1 LEKCFYGPLG
11 EIAEEI
17 APHTEADPMAIL
29 IQLLTAFGNVIGA
42 SPHFWIGANR
52 HYTNLFSCLVGR
64 TSKGRKGMSLGY
76 VREGFNL
83 VDPDW
88 ISARGRS
95 GASSGEGIIWA
106 VHDPITKTEPEKE
119 NGKFTG
125 RYIEVIVDQ
134 GVADKRLFVVE
145 DEFARCL
152 AVMTRDSNTLST
164 VLRCAWDHIPLDTVV
179 KNMPARAREAHI
191 SVVSHIT
198 LKELKDRLGECE
210 FFNGFA
216 NRFLWLCVRRA
227 SCLPEPPNFRDLGL
241 DTYFDKVK
249 EVTLWAKEVC
259 EMERSET
266 ARKIWCDVYPE
277 LSAEAEGKF
286 GSATA
291 RSEAQVV
298 RLSMIYALS
307 TGVRIIDVDAQ
318 DAALAFWKYCE
329 DSARYLFDDTL
340 TNPKA
345 KRLLTALR
353 FRPDGMTRTEI
364 NDVVYKRN
372 VPSQTISE
380 ILESLKGLGVLT
392 CQREET
398 GGRAAERWAI
408 RSNRKPTDMHAH
420 KLTEVDEL
428 NEESL

>member
-1 LEKCFYGPLG
+1 MKKGRRTLLMLCRRSLDHPRLSLL
-11 EIAEEI
+11 
-17 APHTEADPMAIL
+17 PQMMEAKGRKNLLLPGSSPPSPIEDMLLWATGRDRRSNSASYRSRSMAIL
-29 IQLLTAFGNVIGA
+29 VQLLTAFGNVIGA

-64 TSKGRKGMSLGY
+64 SSKGRKGMSLGY
-76 VREGFNL
+76 VREGFNI

-95 GASSGEGIIWA
+95 GASSGEGVIWA
-106 VHDPITKTEPEKE
+106 VRDPISKTEPVKE

-125 RYIEVIVDQ
+125 KYTEVTIDQ
-134 GVADKRLFVVE
+134 GVTDKRLFVVE

-152 AVMTRDSNTLST
+152 AVMTRDNNTLST
-164 VLRCAWDHIPLDTVV
+164 VLRAAWDHIPLDTVV

-191 SVVSHIT
+191 SIVAHIT

-227 SCLPEPPNFRDLGL
+227 RCLPEPPNFSDLGSSA
-241 DTYFDKVK
+241 YFDEVK
-249 EVTLWAKEVC
+249 KVTLWAKEVC
-259 EMERSET
+259 EMERSEK
-266 ARKIWCDVYPE
+266 ARKIWCDLYPE

-307 TGVRIIDVDAQ
+307 TGSRIIDIGAQ
-318 DAALAFWKYCE
+318 EAALAFWKYCE
-329 DSARYLFDDTL
+329 GIG
-340 TNPKA
+340 
-345 KRLLTALR
+345 ALS
-353 FRPDGMTRTEI
+353 FRR
-364 NDVVYKRN
+364 
-372 VPSQTISE
+372 
-380 ILESLKGLGVLT
+380 
-392 CQREET
+392 
-398 GGRAAERWAI
+398 
-408 RSNRKPTDMHAH
+408 RSHYA
-420 KLTEVDEL
+420 
-428 NEESL
+428 